1 MANGANT
8 SEESLTQC
16 IKSAIFWADKLPLYS
31 AKMQGLDDRYA
42 IITSLIS
49 VVTGLGAWGTIA
61 ASTKWWG
68 QAVVGVMAFAAAVV
82 GVIPK
87 QKHYGECALKAAA
100 LSTDYGNVL
109 FPLQN
114 ALAELKSVNPNAQ
127 AHSQEAVAAF
137 NKVREAKNLLR
148 PFPEELEKER
158 HPTDTEQQKSAK
170 KLGP

>member
-1 MANGANT
+1 MANGANIL
-8 SEESLTQC
+8 EESVTEC
-16 IKSAIFWADKLPLYS
+16 IESAAFWAPNLLLYS
-31 AKMQGLDDRYA
+31 ASMQGLDDQYA

-68 QAVVGVMAFAAAVV
+68 QAVVGVMAFAAAFV

-87 QKHYGECALKAAA
+87 QMHYGECALKAAA
-100 LSTDYGNVL
+100 LSTEYGKL
-109 FPLQN
+109 LEPLRN
-114 ALAELKSVNPNAQ
+114 ALAELKSANPSAQ
-127 AHSQEAVAAF
+127 THSHDAIAAF
-137 NKVREAKNLLR
+137 NDIRNKKNGLK
-148 PFPEELEKER
+148 PFPKDLEKRR